1 MRIQHRILILITAL
15 IFSGIAVV
23 AFLRRTDNEKMNLL
37 LENRLS
43 EKDSA
48 FDKIADLKSNSLFMI
63 TNYEY
68 SIWDEMVNYVHEYSD
83 SNFSVEKLEAKKDFE
98 TNSIDFLIPQYKFCG
113 VWVYIPHICDVFNPF
128 HISWIGLWNR
138 QIR

>member
-83 SNFSVEKLEAKKDFE
+83 SNFSVEKLEAKKILKL
-98 TNSIDFLIPQYKFCG
+98 TVLISLFLNISF
-113 VWVYIPHICDVFNPF
+113 VVYGFTT
-128 HISWIGLWNR
+128 
-138 QIR
+138 